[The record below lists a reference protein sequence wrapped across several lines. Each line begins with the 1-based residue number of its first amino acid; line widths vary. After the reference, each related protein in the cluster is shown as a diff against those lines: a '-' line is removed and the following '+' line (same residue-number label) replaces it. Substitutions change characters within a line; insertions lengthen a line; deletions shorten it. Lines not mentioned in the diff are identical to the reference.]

1 MGSWDLGILGFWNFS
16 CYPDC
21 PILASFVF
29 CLLITSGDYITPY
42 LIGGKI
48 TFIGNMIA
56 PKFGQFYDWPGGSA
70 MSFTMLTISILIII
84 LTSYLFKLTDP
95 K

>member
-1 MGSWDLGILGFWNFS
+1 MLGAVIIHSYFL
-16 CYPDC
+16 
-21 PILASFVF
+21 
-29 CLLITSGDYITPY
+29 TPF

-56 PKFGQFYDWPGGSA
+56 PKFGQFFDWPLGSA
-70 MSFTMLTISILIII
+70 MSFTMLTVSILIIVI
-84 LTSYLFKLTDP
+84 VSYLFKLTDP

>member
-1 MGSWDLGILGFWNFS
+1 MRWLLDANVITNTART
-16 CYPDC
+16 
-21 PILASFVF
+21 IIMVVF
-29 CLLITSGDYITPY
+29 CLLIVSGDFLTPF

-56 PKFGQFYDWPGGSA
+56 PKFSLFYDWPLGSA
-70 MSFTMLTISILIII
+70 MSFTMLTVSVLIIV
-84 LTSYLFKLTDP
+84 LVSYLFKLTDP

>member
-1 MGSWDLGILGFWNFS
+1 
-16 CYPDC
+16 
-21 PILASFVF
+21 
-29 CLLITSGDYITPY
+29 
-42 LIGGKI
+42 
-48 TFIGNMIA
+48 MIA

-70 MSFTMLTISILIII
+70 MSFTMLTISILIIL